1 MWFRMRT
8 GAQSTSIHFKPPL
21 EVDCAEVDSI
31 HFECALAP
39 MRIVCEISQC
49 ALNAHS
55 MRIGFQCE
63 KALDSRNHGAA
74 GIIGTPWYIHSN
86 TVRGGGRERL
96 YGMESPSSAGRRPS
110 VVNPYKPQVRF
121 VRRLSI
127 LQFPKFLQRR

>member
-1 MWFRMRT
+1 MRRVDCDRVWFRMRT

-39 MRIVCEISQC
+39 MRIGCEISQC

-63 KALDSRNHGAA
+63 KALS
-74 GIIGTPWYIHSN
+74 IH
-86 TVRGGGRERL
+86 V
-96 YGMESPSSAGRRPS
+96 P
-110 VVNPYKPQVRF
+110 
-121 VRRLSI
+121 
-127 LQFPKFLQRR
+127 

>member
-39 MRIVCEISQC
+39 MRIGCEISQC

-63 KALDSRNHGAA
+63 KALKVNVVAVKLGVVGLTAMDVLLRAISHFMYCTRNMCTGSCA
-74 GIIGTPWYIHSN
+74 P
-86 TVRGGGRERL
+86 
-96 YGMESPSSAGRRPS
+96 
-110 VVNPYKPQVRF
+110 
-121 VRRLSI
+121 
-127 LQFPKFLQRR
+127 